1 MVDAKRWMV
10 EVSAETDEVV
20 RQFLGS
26 EPVSPARLSS
36 FIEEAVRWR
45 ILDQTIADARR
56 GFDDLAPD
64 ALEALVDEAVTAG
77 RTRNAS

>member
-10 EVSAETDEVV
+10 EVSAETDEVL

-36 FIEEAVRWR
+36 FIEEAMRWR
-45 ILDQTIADARR
+45 ILDRTIADPRC

-64 ALEALVDEAVTAG
+64 ALEALAG
-77 RTRNAS
+77 SNLTRFVG